1 MTACI
6 APRRI
11 FRSWH
16 APVLQGPAATQLDCC
31 LCAAYRALIPGELI
45 CVIKRHVMI
54 DLPPAALSGDE
65 AKGADGAALGEFGHR
80 LVLAVV
86 RVGAALPPGEDDQVR
101 RHVGHD
107 VLEHGL
113 YPHRSGEHALRERG
127 DACAAAIHARDRA
140 VELNEWIVGP
150 EALAEAHRPGVEGV
164 IERLEGRP
172 APC

>member
-1 MTACI
+1 MIASI
-6 APRRI
+6 APRPI

-16 APVLQGPAATQLDCC
+16 TPVLQRSDATPHDFC
-31 LCAAYRALIPGELI
+31 LCAADRALIPGELI
-45 CVIKRHVMI
+45 CVIKRHVMM

-65 AKGADGAALGEFGHR
+65 AKDADGAALGEFGHR

-127 DACAAAIHARDRA
+127 DACAAANHARDRA

-150 EALAEAHRPGVEGV
+150 DALGELQRPGVEGV
-164 IERLEGRP
+164 IERLERLTW
-172 APC
+172 